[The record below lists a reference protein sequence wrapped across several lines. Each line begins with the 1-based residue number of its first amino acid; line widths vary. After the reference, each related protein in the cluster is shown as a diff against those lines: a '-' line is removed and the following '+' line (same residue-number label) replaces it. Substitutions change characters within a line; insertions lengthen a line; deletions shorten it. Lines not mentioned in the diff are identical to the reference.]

1 MLQIAKTEWLKIKKY
16 PAFWWVMGITALTYP
31 GINYI
36 FHSIYV
42 NITEKT
48 SRSGQIV
55 QALLGN
61 PFSFPETW
69 RTVAY
74 FSSIFVFIPSIVVI
88 MLITNE
94 YNYKTNRQNIIDGWS
109 RSAFMTGK
117 LIDVLIMSILV
128 TLLYLVVAVIIGFT
142 NTSNGSPWGMSYY
155 IGLFGLQTFSQL
167 SLAFLTGLL
176 LRKSFI
182 ALAVFSFYFIIV
194 EPIAVGVLK
203 YKFKSDLGRF
213 LPMEISQRLLPK
225 PAFIGKIDEAA
236 YQLTLNAVKYH
247 VIYTLILILI
257 TWIFSFWLFKR
268 RDL

>member
-42 NITEKT
+42 NITQKT

-61 PFSFPETW
+61 PFSFPEAW

-128 TLLYLVVAVIIGFT
+128 TILFLVVAVIIGFT
-142 NTSNGSPWGMSYY
+142 NTNNGSPWAMSYY
-155 IGLFGLQTFSQL
+155 
-167 SLAFLTGLL
+167 
-176 LRKSFI
+176 
-182 ALAVFSFYFIIV
+182 
-194 EPIAVGVLK
+194 
-203 YKFKSDLGRF
+203 
-213 LPMEISQRLLPK
+213 
-225 PAFIGKIDEAA
+225 
-236 YQLTLNAVKYH
+236 
-247 VIYTLILILI
+247 
-257 TWIFSFWLFKR
+257 
-268 RDL
+268 